1 MRRFLAALAALPLL
15 APIAAPAQ
23 EPTLQEMLLRSRPA
37 VVVVIAQV
45 GAQITLRCPD
55 DEKTVAPK
63 PYRESGTGFVISA
76 RGWII
81 TNAHVV
87 YVAQDPPRRWM
98 TSHLVEKAYRAE
110 CLPAALATRRLNPGD
125 RPDVEDSL
133 VRQAVGG
140 TPADKVA
147 LEPSAWVVLQNGK
160 RLAATIA
167 KYSAPIAG
175 EAMSGRD
182 LALLRVEATD
192 LPMIALGDSAGL
204 KIGDRLSII
213 GFPNVVAS
221 HELLDK
227 SAKPQAS
234 VTHGAV
240 SGFKQDR
247 SNQPVIQTDASAEAG
262 TSGGPAVDASGR
274 AVGVMT
280 AVTQGEGGT
289 VQGFNFVIPIAAVRE
304 FLSGTTVAMD
314 ETSRFNTA
322 WHGGLSAFFSGR
334 YSRAAPLFAEANRL
348 MPGFADVARLT
359 TENATG
365 VKTQPLLP
373 WGPIGVGLLVVSAAG
388 YAALLARRWR
398 RNRFRVSPSEV
409 ARLLEGTD
417 PPAIVDVREASAYEQ
432 SPVRIPRSLRLT
444 VEDVAQGARLP
455 DVARDRLIVAYCTC
469 PDEMSSARVAHQL
482 EALGFQKVRVLKGGL
497 ASWVNAGLPLES
509 KA

>member
-1 MRRFLAALAALPLL
+1 MRRFLAALAALTLL
-15 APIAAPAQ
+15 APIAASAQ
-23 EPTLQEMLLRSRPA
+23 ELTLQEMLLRSRPA

-45 GAQITLRCPD
+45 GAQVTLRCPEA
-55 DEKTVAPK
+55 EKTVAAK
-63 PYRESGTGFVISA
+63 PYRESGTGFVISP
-76 RGWII
+76 RGWIV
-81 TNAHVV
+81 TNAHVL
-87 YVAQDPPRRWM
+87 YVAHDPPRRWM
-98 TSHLVEKAYRAE
+98 TGHLVEKAYRAE
-110 CLPAALATRRLNPGD
+110 CLPAALSARGLNPGD
-125 RPDVEDSL
+125 RTEVEDTL
-133 VRQAVGG
+133 VRQAVAG
-140 TPADKVA
+140 TPADKVS
-147 LEPSAWVVLQNGK
+147 LEPSAWIVLQNGK
-160 RLAATIA
+160 RLLATIA
-167 KYSAPIAG
+167 KYSPPMAG

-192 LPMIALGDSAGL
+192 LPMLALGESAGL
-204 KIGDRLSII
+204 KIGDRLSIF
-213 GFPNVVAS
+213 GFPNVVAM

-247 SNQPVIQTDASAEAG
+247 SNQPVIQTDAAAEAG
-262 TSGGPAVDASGR
+262 TSGGPAVDGSGR

-280 AVTQGEGGT
+280 AVTQGDGGT
-289 VQGFNFVIPIAAVRE
+289 VQGFNFIIPIATVRE
-304 FLSGTTVAMD
+304 FLGGTTVALD

-322 WHGGLSAFFSGR
+322 WHAGLSAFFSGR

-348 MPGFADVARLT
+348 MPGFADVTRLT
-359 TENATG
+359 TENEAG

-373 WGPIGVGLLVVSAAG
+373 WGPIGIGLVVLSGAA
-388 YAALLARRWR
+388 YAALLVRRWR

-432 SPVRIPRSLRLT
+432 SPVRIPRSLRLS
-444 VEDVAQGARLP
+444 VEDVAQGTRLP

-482 EALGFQKVRVLKGGL
+482 EAFGFQKVRVLKGGL